1 MVESITNEC
10 VPDVLAVIDE
20 MNVSS
25 ESNLIAVLQDMQEH
39 FGYLP
44 PAALQEIS
52 SRIHIPL
59 ARIYG
64 VVTFYAQFHTE
75 PRGRHT
81 IRCCRG
87 TACHVEGAGRV
98 LRTIEKELGIS
109 DGETTPDGLFSL
121 ETLGCIGICFLAP
134 AMMIDDQYF
143 GNLTTQRVGS
153 ILRTYGARSCLHE

>member
-1 MVESITNEC
+1 MAETIPNES
-10 VPDVLAVIDE
+10 DAGVLAAIDE

-25 ESNLIAVLQDMQEH
+25 ESNLIAVLQDMQER

-75 PRGRHT
+75 PCGRHT
-81 IRCCRG
+81 VRCCHG
-87 TACHVEGAGRV
+87 TACHVKGAGGV
-98 LRTIEKELGIS
+98 LGAIERTLGITE
-109 DGETTPDGLFSL
+109 GETTEDMMFYF
-121 ETLGCIGICFLAP
+121 ETVACLGTCFLAP
-134 AMMIDDQYF
+134 VIMIDDQYF
-143 GNLTTQRVGS
+143 GNLTAQKVEKV
-153 ILRTYGARSCLHE
+153 LRSFGDKQCRNV

>member
-1 MVESITNEC
+1 MVENITNESEAGA
-10 VPDVLAVIDE
+10 LAVIDE
-20 MNVSS
+20 MNVSP
-25 ESNLIAVLQDMQEH
+25 ESNLIAVLQDMQER

-81 IRCCRG
+81 VRCCHG
-87 TACHVEGAGRV
+87 TACHVKGAGGV
-98 LRTIEKELGIS
+98 LGAIERTLGITE
-109 DGETTPDGLFSL
+109 GETTEDMMFYF
-121 ETLGCIGICFLAP
+121 EIVACLGTCFLAP
-134 AMMIDDQYF
+134 VIMIDDQYF
-143 GNLTTQRVGS
+143 GNLTAQKVEKV
-153 ILRTYGARSCLHE
+153 LRSYGDKQCRNV